1 MTNDPNDFISS
12 TEPTPVA
19 DYILAHAMQAGKAWN
34 DQTEVE
40 RMGSM
45 VAAIVAW
52 LEEEKRSSTSQ
63 NG

>member
-19 DYILAHAMQAGKAWN
+19 DRILSYAMQAGKTWN
-34 DQTEVE
+34 DQTEFE

-45 VAAIVAW
+45 VAAIVAY
-52 LEEEKRSSTSQ
+52 LEKENRKKL
-63 NG
+63 